1 MGQLLPGRGSGS
13 TAYVAFSLSSLLQ
26 HGSKVPDAAR
36 LQQDLLGQIDIVLD
50 GADMRGLVALRHVFS
65 PPNHRVLS
73 VCVRGR
79 GEVDK
84 LLSLPAGS
92 EVCR

>member
-36 LQQDLLGQIDIVLD
+36 LQEDLLGQIDIVLD
-50 GADMRGLVALRHVFS
+50 
-65 PPNHRVLS
+65 PQPI
-73 VCVRGR
+73 
-79 GEVDK
+79 
-84 LLSLPAGS
+84 
-92 EVCR
+92 